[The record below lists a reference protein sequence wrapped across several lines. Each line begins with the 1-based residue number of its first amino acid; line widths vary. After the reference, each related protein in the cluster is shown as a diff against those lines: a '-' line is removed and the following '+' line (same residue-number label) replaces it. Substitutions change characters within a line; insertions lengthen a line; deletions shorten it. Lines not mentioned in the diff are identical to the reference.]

1 MEDRLYKFTKLV
13 DAGSFTKAAA
23 VMHISQPALTTAVKK
38 LERELRA
45 ELLIRGNHTLQLTE
59 AGRMAYQTAKEMA
72 VQAKNL
78 QTNIASLE
86 GNKPELSLGLIDGLA
101 ELLFVR
107 GEHLTKLEQSTQ
119 LSLTVDNSSRL
130 ITYVDHDALDLA
142 LISTP
147 DSLPKSLTSI
157 PLGSEPMI
165 LATATTRIKTVEKE
179 LRNGQLN
186 DFLAYNKSSHTY
198 HLVDNE
204 LRSKNVEAMYSF
216 YSTSPEI
223 ILQLLLEGRGIA
235 ALPYLLVAPYISEG
249 KLMPVRVGKSA
260 KIGRPIAAIYRQ
272 GRSLPNEATEVVELT
287 RKKLHE
293 ANLLSDQA

>member
-1 MEDRLYKFTKLV
+1 MEDRLYKFARLV

-78 QTNIASLE
+78 QTSIASLE

-101 ELLFVR
+101 ELLFVH
-107 GEHLTKLEQSTQ
+107 GEHLNKLEQSTQ

-142 LISTP
+142 LIATP
-147 DSLPKSLTSI
+147 DSLPKSLESI
-157 PLGSEPMI
+157 PLGSEPMM
-165 LATATTRIKTVEKE
+165 LVTAAQRTKTVEKE
-179 LRNGQLN
+179 VRNGELS
-186 DFLAYNKSSHTY
+186 DFLAYNQSSHTY
-198 HLVDNE
+198 HLVDSE
-204 LRSKNVEAMYSF
+204 LRSKNVEATYSF

-223 ILQLLLEGRGIA
+223 MLQLLLEGRGIA
-235 ALPYLLVAPYISEG
+235 ALPYLLVAPYIAQA
-249 KLMPVRVGKSA
+249 KLVSVRIGKSA

-272 GRSLPNEATEVVELT
+272 GRSLPDEATEVVELT